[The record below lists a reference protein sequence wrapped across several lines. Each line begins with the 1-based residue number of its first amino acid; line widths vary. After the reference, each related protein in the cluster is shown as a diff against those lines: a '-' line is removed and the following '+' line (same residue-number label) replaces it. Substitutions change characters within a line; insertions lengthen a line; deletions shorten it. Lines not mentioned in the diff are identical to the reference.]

1 MHLHDAGAEF
11 RILHAAHVVRQKEHL
26 RVANVGD
33 KVYVVRKH
41 KTAVGNFLLVQNSPV
56 LEVFFPCRTERR
68 VRNAEVVSFANVAV
82 LRDGRAKGD
91 VVALLLVQR
100 ITEALDLARN
110 HDVRLAGG
118 VSIGHQFL
126 TENVN
131 LDFLI
136 AFTCHI
142 KDFLLGNRQDSART
156 AGSIVNGI
164 CRIFK
169 FVRNR
174 ENRQV
179 GKQLHHV
186 AWRKVTT
193 GASHR
198 IGFVEA
204 AEQFLEHRSHHVVID
219 TGQGL
224 FSARIFYGQDSQVD
238 GLVGKLFENG
248 SQAVVLGKLVD
259 GR

>member
-1 MHLHDAGAEF
+1 M
-11 RILHAAHVVRQKEHL
+11 
-26 RVANVGD
+26 
-33 KVYVVRKH
+33 
-41 KTAVGNFLLVQNSPV
+41 
-56 LEVFFPCRTERR
+56 
-68 VRNAEVVSFANVAV
+68 
-82 LRDGRAKGD
+82 
-91 VVALLLVQR
+91 
-100 ITEALDLARN
+100 ARN

-136 AFTCHI
+136 AFTSHI

-156 AGSIVNGI
+156 AGSIVNGVG
-164 CRIFK
+164 RIFK

-186 AWRKVTT
+186 ARRKVTT

-204 AEQFLEHRSHHVVID
+204 AEQFFEHRSHHVVID

-224 FSARIFYGQDSQVD
+224 FSARIFYGQDSQID

-248 SQAVVLGKLVD
+248 SQTVVLGKFVD
-259 GR
+259 GRQQFELLDNVLDILAVTVDVFLEIHF